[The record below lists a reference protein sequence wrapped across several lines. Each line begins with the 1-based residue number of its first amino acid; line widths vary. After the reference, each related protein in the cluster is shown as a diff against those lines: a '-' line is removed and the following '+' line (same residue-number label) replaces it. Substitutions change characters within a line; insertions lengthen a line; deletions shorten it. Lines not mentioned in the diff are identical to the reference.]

1 MKKQKSRNIFKA
13 LIGFMVFALLVLPNG
28 IGAGTAKAADK
39 PYISSE
45 ETIGK
50 GSINV
55 DGPFVAKNDYQML
68 EVYSPV
74 KKATY
79 SFTTSDKSVVTVK
92 TKGTK
97 AYLTGLKAGTAK
109 ITCNQKLNGKTT
121 KVGTCKVTVKNPVFG
136 SDYSYDPIPVGSME
150 GFLIYGS
157 YRNYD
162 ATYTYTSNS
171 KDFTVIEKIEKEK
184 GTKNNYLIKQT
195 YTAKKPGK
203 YTVTIKETYN
213 KKTTKV
219 GEISFVVKKATV
231 VEENSMYVTESAWA
245 FNLINLYRSDVDYLF
260 DFGEED
266 IVEFYVEEGTVY
278 YKGKKPGTVTVKIYE
293 DVTAPDESKLIGSC
307 KITVKENKIEDIEAY
322 FYETETTVGGE
333 PIGFEVEKYPSQAPE
348 AVTVTS
354 SDTKIATVSEIV
366 DNYGEITPVSK
377 GTVTITITCGEFTKT
392 ETITVNAA
400 EDEEEYE
407 EDYEEDEE

>member
-1 MKKQKSRNIFKA
+1 MRRQKSRNIVKVLISFMLLA
-13 LIGFMVFALLVLPNG
+13 LFILPTG
-28 IGAGTAKAADK
+28 LGTDTAQAADK

-45 ETIGK
+45 KAIGK

-55 DGPFVAKNDYQML
+55 DGPFVSKSDYQML

-97 AYLTGLKAGTAK
+97 AYLTGLKFGTAK

-121 KVGTCKVTVKNPVFG
+121 KVGTCKVTVKKPGFG
-136 SDYSYDPIPVGSME
+136 SDYSYEPIPVGKIE
-150 GFLIYGS
+150 GFLIIGS

-162 ATYTYTSNS
+162 ATYTYTTNS
-171 KDFTVIEKIEKEK
+171 KNFTVVEKIEKEK
-184 GTKNNYLIKQT
+184 GSKNNYIIKQT
-195 YTAKKPGK
+195 FNAKKAGK
-203 YTVTIKETYN
+203 YTVTIKETYK

-219 GEISFVVKKATV
+219 GEISFVVEKATV
-231 VEENSMYVTESAWA
+231 VEENSMYVNDTAWA
-245 FNLINLYRSDVDYLF
+245 FYLMNLYRSDVNYLF
-260 DFGEED
+260 DSGEEGF
-266 IVEFYVEEGTVY
+266 VEFYLEEGTVY
-278 YKGKKPGTVTVKIYE
+278 YKGVKPGTATIKIYE
-293 DVTAPDESKLIGSC
+293 DVTAPDESKLVGSC
-307 KITVKENKIEDIEAY
+307 KITVKENKIESIDAY
-322 FYETETTVGGE
+322 FYDTETNVGGE

-348 AVTVTS
+348 VVTVTS
-354 SDTKIATVSEIV
+354 SDTKIATVSEII
-366 DNYGEITPVSK
+366 DNYGEITPVGK

-400 EDEEEYE
+400 EDEEDEYE
-407 EDYEEDEE
+407 DYNEDEE